1 METLTAVWAAL
12 IAEPPAFVPIFVAVV
27 FTLAALNREN
37 RIGGRLLALALAVI
51 SGMTAWMM
59 ASRFRW

>member
-12 IAEPPAFVPIFVAVV
+12 IAEPLAFVPIFVAVV

-37 RIGGRLLALALAVI
+37 RIGERLLALALAVI